1 MIMGSGCFSNFCF
14 LCNFNDLF
22 TNLGHAVYRSEV
34 YATLNNE
41 SIVVNAI
48 GMSVVAVAILVL
60 YTVRGTGGY
69 RLRKVAA
76 QHPS

>member
-1 MIMGSGCFSNFCF
+1 MRRA
-14 LCNFNDLF
+14 D
-22 TNLGHAVYRSEV
+22 A
-34 YATLNNE
+34 YATLTDE

-48 GMSVVAVAILVL
+48 GMSIVAVAVVVL